1 MFLDSDAEIGGGIL
15 AGILGIVCIY
25 TYIDNKLHPDSEK
38 YVSEEKLIRWK
49 EMISSDSVKIRELK
63 KASQSILIELKK
75 SH

>member
-1 MFLDSDAEIGGGIL
+1 M

-25 TYIDNKLHPDSEK
+25 TYIDYKLHPDSEK